1 MQQYYPFYTRDSLK
15 DAVEIGDEPWTS
27 WIPGRRAKGLIKF
40 KEEQVYERIQ
50 ATEEKAKVVLKDLV
64 VEQFNHMSE
73 KFLKNL
79 KANNLE
85 PTYNRLDY
93 YFLNN
98 FVQGGE
104 SLDLDKE
111 IIEEVE

>member
-1 MQQYYPFYTRDSLK
+1 
-15 DAVEIGDEPWTS
+15 
-27 WIPGRRAKGLIKF
+27 
-40 KEEQVYERIQ
+40 
-50 ATEEKAKVVLKDLV
+50 
-64 VEQFNHMSE
+64 MSE

-111 IIEEVE
+111 IIEEVEELGDTVEDYLYTTGAELSVAEVRDPESSLSVGSEYIGYYHIHEDEMEI